1 MQPRRNRPPQ
11 AAKTTRMKM
20 IQRRAALAVALAAAA
35 LVTLRARPAQA
46 QDRPIA
52 LLSDA
57 ATTVIDA
64 PGDKLAVAR
73 RRTIEFSPAGLDA
86 LRRGLDLR
94 LNLFADVSL
103 PVLVD
108 QAWRSSVDTWNWQ
121 GHVPGEPARSVILVL
136 HKGRM
141 WGTIYARSVG
151 DFRFRSHRNLGQ
163 VVEEINQSNF
173 LPCGCGVAQSQ
184 GNRPALQL
192 PAAPARDEGGIAG
205 TSTCPG
211 PIIDVMVVYSPETA
225 IEEGGTAAMEALI
238 VGIEAATNVSYLN
251 SLVSQRI
258 SVVHMA
264 QTGSELTGFN
274 ATLNALTND
283 GDGNYD
289 EVHTKRNQYG
299 ADMVAMLISHTN
311 GGICGIAWLMG
322 DTEIDPSFEQYAFS
336 VTNTGCATGGF
347 TFQHELGHNMGCHHD
362 HDNAGGSPA
371 FPWSY
376 GHRFDGNDA
385 VQYRTIMSYAPGT
398 RISHFSNPNV
408 LYQGQ
413 PTGVPQGTPLTQAD
427 NAASL
432 NATASVVASFRDA
445 VMIGATTWPPPNL
458 LSAGDP
464 DGGDRFGTSVAID
477 GDLAVI
483 GAYTDDEAGTD
494 AGAAYILKFN
504 AVSGFWEQETKLLA
518 PDAAGGDRFGISVDI
533 IDGADDLAVIGAYL
547 DDDAGAD
554 SGSAYVFRRVGS
566 GSWAFEHKIKSTD
579 LAGGDTFGRSV
590 AIASYAGGD
599 LVCAGVPNDDD
610 GGNASGSAYVF
621 RKVGAGSWTQEA
633 KLIAADDA
641 ANDNFGQGVDIEVA
655 PNGDQYAIAGN
666 WHDDD
671 IASNAGS
678 AYVFRKVGP
687 AAWTQLPKL
696 VASDAAVEDQA
707 GFVVALAFPDAS
719 TTLAMVG
726 AWKANAPASNTGAAY
741 AFADTGLGFVE
752 ETKLV
757 ASDVE
762 AEANF
767 GVAIDASVDEVIIG
781 AYTDDAGALDA
792 GAAYIYRRDLG
803 GASWTEE
810 AKLEAPTPMPN
821 DQMGFAVT
829 IDGAR
834 ALAGAWQVDGP
845 GGAPLDVGGVW
856 LSGGSGGPPPTIDC
870 NENGIDDDCDVS
882 TGTSADDNENG
893 IPDECEAPPCPA
905 DTNDDNAVDVNDLL
919 AVITNWGP
927 CVTPPVACTGDISP
941 SSPPAPSAGDGQVDV
956 NDLLLV
962 ITSWG
967 ICP

>member
-1 MQPRRNRPPQ
+1 
-11 AAKTTRMKM
+11 MKM
-20 IQRRAALAVALAAAA
+20 IPRRAAHAVALAAVA
-35 LVTLRARPAQA
+35 LVMLPARSARA

-64 PGDKLAVAR
+64 PGDTLAVVR
-73 RRTIEFSPAGLDA
+73 RRTIEFSPAGLDVV
-86 LRRGLDLR
+86 RKGLDLR

-108 QAWRSSVDTWNWQ
+108 QAWRSNVDTWNWQ

-136 HKGRM
+136 HKGKM
-141 WGTIYARSVG
+141 WGTINARNVG

-173 LPCGCGVAQSQ
+173 LPCGCGAQQSQ

-192 PAAPARDEGGIAG
+192 PAAPPHDEGGIAG
-205 TSTCPG
+205 ATNCPG
-211 PIIDVMVVYSPETA
+211 PIIDVLVVYSPETA
-225 IEEGGTAAMEALI
+225 TEEGGTAAMETLI
-238 VGIEAATNVSYLN
+238 LGLEAATNVSYLN
-251 SLVSQRI
+251 SIVSQRI
-258 SVVHMA
+258 RIVHMA

-274 ATLNALTND
+274 ATLTALTSD
-283 GDGNYD
+283 GDGQYD
-289 EVHTKRNQYG
+289 EVHTLRNQYG

-311 GGICGIAWLMG
+311 GGICGIGWLMG
-322 DTEIDPSFEQYAFS
+322 DTEINQSFEQYAFT

-376 GHRFDGNDA
+376 GHRFTGDDT
-385 VQYRTIMSYAPGT
+385 VLYRTIMSYAPGT

-445 VMIGATTWPPPNL
+445 VTVGATTWPPPSL

-464 DGGDRFGTSVAID
+464 DGSDRFGTSVAVN

-483 GAYTDDEAGTD
+483 GAYTDDQGGSD
-494 AGAAYILKFN
+494 AGAAYIFKRN
-504 AVSGFWEQETKLLA
+504 TVSGFWEQETKLLA

-533 IDGADDLAVIGAYL
+533 IDGADDLVVIGAYL
-547 DDDAGAD
+547 DDDAGPD

-566 GSWAFEHKIKSTD
+566 GSWNFEHKIKSTD

-590 AIASYAGGD
+590 AIATAGGGD
-599 LVCAGVPNDDD
+599 IVCAGVPNDDD
-610 GGNASGSAYVF
+610 GGTSAGSAYVF
-621 RKVGAGSWTQEA
+621 RKNGPGAWAQEA
-633 KLIAADDA
+633 KLVAADPF
-641 ANDNFGQGVDIEVA
+641 ANDNFGQGVDIDFA
-655 PNGDQYAIAGN
+655 PNGDQYAIVGN

-678 AYVFRKVGP
+678 AYVFRKIGP
-687 AAWTQLPKL
+687 GAWTQLPKL
-696 VASDAAVEDQA
+696 VAADAAIEDQA
-707 GFVVALAFPDAS
+707 GFAVALAFPDP
-719 TTLAMVG
+719 TTRLAIVG
-726 AWKANAPASNTGAAY
+726 AWKANAPASNTGAVY
-741 AFADTGLGFVE
+741 VYADTGLGFAQ
-752 ETKLV
+752 ETKLI
-757 ASDVE
+757 ASDPE

-767 GVAIDASVDEVIIG
+767 GVAIDASVDEVIVG

-792 GAAYIYRRDLG
+792 GAAYIYRRAVG

-810 AKLEAPTPMPN
+810 TKLISGTPFAN
-821 DQMGFAVT
+821 DQMGFAVA
-829 IDGAR
+829 IDGVI
-834 ALAGAWQVDGP
+834 ALAGAWQTDAP
-845 GGAPLDVGGVW
+845 GGAPVDVGGVW
-856 LSGGSGGPPPTIDC
+856 ISGGSGGPVITDC
-870 NENGIDDDCDVS
+870 NDNGIDDACDIS
-882 TGTSADDNENG
+882 TGTSADGNTNG

-905 DTNDDNAVDVNDLL
+905 DINDDNAVDVNDLL

-927 CVTPPVACTGDISP
+927 CVTPPVGCTGDISP
-941 SSPPAPSAGDGQVDV
+941 SSPPAPSAGDGQVNV

-962 ITSWG
+962 ITNWG